1 MTEFFRV
8 KTVFLEFC
16 QKIHKTHAFS
26 IQNIYDT
33 YKNVF
38 MCQFLVFAPFMWANT
53 SLLAQ

>member
-26 IQNIYDT
+26 IQNIHDT
-33 YKNVF
+33 YKKVF
-38 MCQFLVFAPFMWANT
+38 MCQFLVFAPFM
-53 SLLAQ
+53 